1 MINRAI
7 KFQNFKTL
15 LYFSFVQI
23 TISFTTLHFPEI
35 ISFKPRPFNKD
46 FDLYCF
52 TKYNLR

>member
-7 KFQNFKTL
+7 KFQNFLTL

-23 TISFTTLHFPEI
+23 TISFTTLRFPEI

-46 FDLYCF
+46 FD
-52 TKYNLR
+52 